1 MNSYLTFLQLY
12 NKMLDK
18 NSKIYVAGHHGLVGS
33 AIWNNLMGRGY
44 TNLVGKSHKELDLLD
59 PLAVKRFFD
68 EEQPDAVVLAAA
80 HVGGIMANLN
90 YRADFIY
97 QNLQIQQN
105 VIGESYR
112 HGVKKLLFLG
122 STCIYPR
129 MAPQPMKEEALLTSE
144 LEYTNEPYAIAKIAG
159 LKMCES
165 FSLQYGCNY
174 IAVMPTNLYGPN
186 DNFHLENSH
195 VLPAMIRK
203 VYLAKCLNEG
213 NWDAVRKDI
222 SLRPVEGVDGSR
234 SDDEILATLAKYGI
248 TPEAVTLW
256 GTGSPMREFLWSEEM
271 ADASVHVLLNVDFKD
286 TYKPGD
292 KEIRN
297 CHINVGTG
305 KELSIREVAEKVVA
319 EIGFHGELRWDASK
333 PDGTPRKLTDV
344 TKLHNLGWH
353 HKVECLRIPR
363 ASAVRDA
370 DFFYSISQMNKTNN
384 APGLPWREGA
394 QKRILT
400 FTSPYHRTPLTGLW
414 NKTFF
419 LEAHPC
425 CLHIY
430 RIVYKS
436 PGLHNQVCCT

>member
-1 MNSYLTFLQLY
+1 M
-12 NKMLDK
+12 
-18 NSKIYVAGHHGLVGS
+18 GS
-33 AIWNNLMGRGY
+33 AIWNNLKSRGY
-44 TNLVGKSHKELDLLD
+44 NNLIGKSHKELDLLD
-59 PLAVKRFFD
+59 PVAVKKFFD
-68 EEQPDAVVLAAA
+68 EEKPDAVVLAAA
-80 HVGGIMANLN
+80 HVGGIMANLQ

-129 MAPQPMKEEALLTSE
+129 MAQQPMKEEALLTSE

-165 FSLQYGCNY
+165 FSIQYGCNY

-203 VYLAKCLNEG
+203 VHLAKCLNEG
-213 NWDAVRKDI
+213 DWNAVRMDI
-222 SLRPVEGVDGSR
+222 NLRPVEGVNGSNTNE
-234 SDDEILATLAKYGI
+234 EILEKLAKFGI
-248 TPEAVTLW
+248 RPESVTLW

-286 TYKPGD
+286 TYEPGQ

-305 KELSIREVAEKVVA
+305 KEVTIREAAEKIIK
-319 EIGFHGELRWDASK
+319 EIGFKGELRWDSSK

-353 HKVECLRIPR
+353 HKVEI
-363 ASAVRDA
+363 D
-370 DFFYSISQMNKTNN
+370 
-384 APGLPWREGA
+384 EGIHRLYEWYK
-394 QKRILT
+394 QGICINHLT
-400 FTSPYHRTPLTGLW
+400 T
-414 NKTFF
+414 
-419 LEAHPC
+419 
-425 CLHIY
+425 
-430 RIVYKS
+430 
-436 PGLHNQVCCT
+436 